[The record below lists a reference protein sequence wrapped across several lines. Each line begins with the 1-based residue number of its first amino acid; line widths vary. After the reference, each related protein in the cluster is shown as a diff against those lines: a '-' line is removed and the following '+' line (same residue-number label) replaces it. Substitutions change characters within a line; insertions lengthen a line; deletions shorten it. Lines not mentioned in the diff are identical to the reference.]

1 MNTSLLQAQAVSYG
15 IAGGPATVLT
25 ATPCNLD
32 PALEASLRDGRRI
45 LLTASAILQQGEALL
60 NTIPLEP
67 YGRRIP
73 VAFNASVGGHYRH
86 CLDHFASLL
95 RDMDSGT
102 VNYDRRERDP
112 RLESDPAFALAA
124 TQLLRCCLE
133 ALDPARLSMPL
144 QARCEVSYAAGDAPA
159 SASTLGRELVYA
171 IAHAIHHYALIGFMA
186 RLVEVPL
193 PAHFGVAPS
202 TLAHLASGA
211 AK

>member
-1 MNTSLLQAQAVSYG
+1 MNNSLLQPQAASFE
-15 IAGGPATVLT
+15 IAGGPADILT
-25 ATPCNLD
+25 ETPCHVDLD
-32 PALEASLRDGRRI
+32 LEASRRDGRRI
-45 LLTASAILQQGEALL
+45 LLAASAILQQGEALL
-60 NTIPLEP
+60 NTIPVEP

-112 RLESDPAFALAA
+112 RLESDPVFALAT
-124 TQLLRCCLE
+124 TQLLRGRLE
-133 ALDPARLSMPL
+133 DLDPARLSIPL
-144 QARCEVSYAAGDAPA
+144 QARCEVSYTAGDAPA
-159 SASTLGRELVYA
+159 SASTVGRELVYA

-193 PAHFGVAPS
+193 PDHFGVAPS
-202 TLAHLASGA
+202 TVAHLASGA